1 MNLCLNTRQL
11 PESLGRCTSIEILEA
26 KYCLNLESFP
36 ESLSNLQKLRFF
48 NFSYCS
54 LIEEV
59 PLGHCPDL

>member
-1 MNLCLNTRQL
+1 MRQL
-11 PESLGRCTSIEILEA
+11 LESIGRCTSIEILEA